1 MSPEATTVSAIVTA
15 YNCAP
20 FIAEA
25 LDSILA
31 QTRPP
36 DEIIVVNDG
45 STDGTRDAVAPYLAR
60 GVKYLE
66 QPNGGIS
73 AARNAGLR
81 AASGT
86 FVTFL
91 DGDDRW
97 RPELVATLAAVLD
110 HDEALVCAFSNL
122 VRFEHASGR
131 MLSEQFRYYPGLTA
145 LASAPG
151 PAGSRILTGDAFTA
165 LVRFGEI
172 PCFMQVTMFRA
183 SRIAGMRFNEA
194 LYLGEDYEFALRAYL
209 RGGVGVVPQVLAEVR
224 RHDTN
229 TTRDFRYFPVY
240 KRQALLA
247 LAPEVRGEA
256 RLAAFRDRLVKAHVE
271 ASLVLVSRGRSGEG
285 LRVFASAFGVPGSA
299 RRKVTG
305 AARLAYMLVRRAAG
319 ARDDRGA

>member
-1 MSPEATTVSAIVTA
+1 
-15 YNCAP
+15 
-20 FIAEA
+20 
-25 LDSILA
+25 
-31 QTRPP
+31 
-36 DEIIVVNDG
+36 
-45 STDGTRDAVAPYLAR
+45 
-60 GVKYLE
+60 
-66 QPNGGIS
+66 
-73 AARNAGLR
+73 
-81 AASGT
+81 
-86 FVTFL
+86 
-91 DGDDRW
+91 
-97 RPELVATLAAVLD
+97 
-110 HDEALVCAFSNL
+110 
-122 VRFEHASGR
+122 
-131 MLSEQFRYYPGLTA
+131 
-145 LASAPG
+145 
-151 PAGSRILTGDAFTA
+151 
-165 LVRFGEI
+165 
-172 PCFMQVTMFRA
+172 MQVTMFRA